1 MNAPGDITRVLQRM
15 GDQSADLHEL
25 MPLVYRELSELAHRA
40 LRRERDNHTLS
51 TTALV
56 HEAYIKLSEQDR
68 VRWQNRSHFLAIAS
82 VVMRR
87 ILVNYA
93 EARLAGKRGSGA
105 IHVSLDD
112 TLGDAAGVFTDDR
125 AREIVEIDQLLER
138 LAAFDAR
145 AARVVECRFF
155 TGLSVEET
163 AETMSLSP
171 GTVKRDWAAA
181 RAWLKRE
188 LTPPSE

>member
-15 GDQSADLHEL
+15 GDQGSDLHAL
-25 MPLVYRELSELAHRA
+25 MPLVYQELSELAHRA

-56 HEAYIKLSEQDR
+56 NEAYIKLAEQDR

-112 TLGDAAGVFTDDR
+112 TLGEASGVSTDDH
-125 AREIVEIDQLLER
+125 AREIIEIDQLLER
-138 LAAFDAR
+138 LAVFDAR

-155 TGLSVEET
+155 AGLSVEET

-188 LTPPSE
+188 LSPPS

>member
-1 MNAPGDITRVLQRM
+1 VSTPGDITRVLQRM
-15 GDQSADLHEL
+15 SDQPDLHAL
-25 MPLVYRELSELAHRA
+25 MPMVYDELAALAHRA

-56 HEAYIKLSEQDR
+56 NEAYIKLAEQDR
-68 VRWQNRSHFLAIAS
+68 ARWQNRGHFLAIAS

-87 ILVNYA
+87 ILVNHA
-93 EARLAGKRGSGA
+93 EARLADKRGNGA

-112 TLGDAAGVFTDDR
+112 ALGVFTDDR
-125 AREIVEIDQLLER
+125 AREIVEIDQLLDR

-155 TGLSVEET
+155 AGLSVEET
-163 AETMSLSP
+163 AETLNLSP
-171 GTVKRDWAAA
+171 GTIKRDWAAA

-188 LTPPSE
+188 LTPPS